1 VSPASDIQLAPDGWH
16 IGTGFIFTVG
26 EEAVVESSRE
36 ESVMRIAVIASVL
49 GAVAL
54 AFSAVSSEPASAA
67 KTKKGCVIGSQTWN
81 AVEGKCVARTAKAK
95 AKAKKAMAAKKAPA
109 KK

>member
-1 VSPASDIQLAPDGWH
+1 LGKKQLLRVQG
-16 IGTGFIFTVG
+16 
-26 EEAVVESSRE
+26 RK
-36 ESVMRIAVIASVL
+36 SVMRIAVIASVL

>member
-1 VSPASDIQLAPDGWH
+1 
-16 IGTGFIFTVG
+16 
-26 EEAVVESSRE
+26 
-36 ESVMRIAVIASVL
+36 
-49 GAVAL
+49 
-54 AFSAVSSEPASAA
+54 
-67 KTKKGCVIGSQTWN
+67 VIGSQTWN